1 VPPRAEAAGVRALES
16 STPVERARARLGAF
30 AELSKFGIVLLV
42 LVSAGAGFMLS
53 APLGADFPWM
63 HGLIVLLGVMLLSS
77 GASALNQ
84 VQERDRDALMARTAN
99 RPLPS
104 GRLAHAHALAFAA
117 LAMVAGAVIL
127 WIGIG
132 RTAGVLGLVAAYRT
146 VLFQLFALAAEGG
159 GAAVA
164 TRARAAVQ
172 EELRLRDDLGP
183 ALARL
188 ILSATEQEYTAATPS
203 CAYCGGQH

>member
-1 VPPRAEAAGVRALES
+1 
-16 STPVERARARLGAF
+16 
-30 AELSKFGIVLLV
+30 
-42 LVSAGAGFMLS
+42 MLS

-63 HGLIVLLGVMLLSS
+63 HGLVVLLGVMLLSS

-127 WIGIG
+127 WLGIG
-132 RTAGVLGLVAAYRT
+132 RTAGVLGLVAAGFYNGVYT
-146 VLFQLFALAAEGG
+146 PWLQPSSPLP
-159 GAAVA
+159 
-164 TRARAAVQ
+164 ARP
-172 EELRLRDDLGP
+172 R
-183 ALARL
+183 
-188 ILSATEQEYTAATPS
+188 ATPR
-203 CAYCGGQH
+203 AIPPPLR